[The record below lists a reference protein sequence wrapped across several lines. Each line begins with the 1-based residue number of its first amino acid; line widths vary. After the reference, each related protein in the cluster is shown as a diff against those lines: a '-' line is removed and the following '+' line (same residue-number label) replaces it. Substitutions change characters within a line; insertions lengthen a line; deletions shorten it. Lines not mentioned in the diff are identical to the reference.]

1 MRVSGMIIL
10 AVVFYV
16 GLVLFVSA
24 VVDALMGVKK

>member
-1 MRVSGMIIL
+1 MKRYIL

-16 GLVLFVSA
+16 GFVLFASA